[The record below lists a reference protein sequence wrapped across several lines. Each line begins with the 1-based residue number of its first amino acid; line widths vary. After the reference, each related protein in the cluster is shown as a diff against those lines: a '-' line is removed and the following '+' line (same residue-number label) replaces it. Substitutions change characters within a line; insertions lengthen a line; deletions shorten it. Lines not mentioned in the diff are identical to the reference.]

1 MDAPNPAPPATA
13 PAKTIETTSSGLA
26 AAGVLLLVGLIVV
39 AGWYAPAGVNL
50 GLITLLMF
58 LVMLV
63 LGLAIT
69 KRPFGVLLNE
79 RNLVSLSRFQMAL
92 WTVIVLAAYFTFAL
106 ARIKA
111 STNDPA
117 LKDPL
122 NIIMDWHLWALMG
135 ISTTSLVGAPLILST
150 KKDKDPDP
158 SVVPKTARAV
168 AESPADINANRQGT
182 LYANPK
188 MTDARFTDM
197 FQGDELVN
205 TAHIDLAKV
214 QMFYFTIIA
223 GVAFFV
229 LVFNAI
235 VVSNPDLSRLP
246 VLPDGLVAILGIS
259 NAGYLT
265 SKGIDHTKTVP

>member
-1 MDAPNPAPPATA
+1 
-13 PAKTIETTSSGLA
+13 
-26 AAGVLLLVGLIVV
+26 
-39 AGWYAPAGVNL
+39 
-50 GLITLLMF
+50 
-58 LVMLV
+58 V

-69 KRPFGVLLNE
+69 KRPFGILINE
-79 RNLVSLSRFQMAL
+79 RNLVSLSRFQMSL
-92 WTVIVLAAYFTFAL
+92 WTVVVLAAYFTFAL

-111 STNDPA
+111 SINDPT

-122 NIIMDWHLWALMG
+122 NIILDWHLWALMG

-158 SVVPKTARAV
+158 SVIPKTARAV
-168 AESPADINANRQGT
+168 AELPADINANRQGT

-188 MTDARFTDM
+188 MADARFTDM

-223 GVAFFV
+223 VLAFFV

-235 VVSNPDLSRLP
+235 VVSNPDLSHLP

>member
-1 MDAPNPAPPATA
+1 MDSPTPESQPAS
-13 PAKTIETTSSGLA
+13 PAKTKELTSSGPA
-26 AAGVLLLVGLIVV
+26 AAGVLFLVASIVAV
-39 AGWYAPAGVNL
+39 GWYAPAGVNL
-50 GLITLLMF
+50 VLITLLMF
-58 LVMLV
+58 LIMLV

-69 KRPFGVLLNE
+69 KRPFGILINE
-79 RNLVSLSRFQMAL
+79 RNLVSLSRFQMSL
-92 WTVIVLAAYFTFAL
+92 WTVVVLAAYFTFAL

-111 STNDPA
+111 SINDPT

-122 NIIMDWHLWALMG
+122 NIILDWHLWALMG

-158 SVVPKTARAV
+158 SVIPKTARAV
-168 AESPADINANRQGT
+168 AELPADINANRQGT

-188 MTDARFTDM
+188 MADARFTDM

-223 GVAFFV
+223 VLAFFV

-235 VVSNPDLSRLP
+235 VVSNPDLSHLP